1 MKKIL
6 AFEAYVTISIIN
18 QFFERDD
25 FLTAKIRNLPAG
37 WHKAFYTLW
46 LGCFITGMGYSM
58 TMPFISLFISD
69 LGNYSKLQINL
80 YSGLAFAMTFIAQAI
95 VSPYWGNLADRKG
108 RKLMCMRASGV
119 MALTITLTGFAPN
132 AIYIVIMRFIQG
144 AFSGYI
150 NNATAL
156 MASETPYERSGW
168 VMSQMMTAGT
178 AGNLVGP
185 LLGGALSSF
194 FGNMFGGAWGYRIP
208 FFITGVLMFIVFLGT
223 TFLVHEDFTPI
234 SREKM
239 KPMGEIMRSLP
250 SVKLIIVMFITTM
263 LVQSSTMSIDPI
275 VSLYVKS
282 MMPHGS
288 NVAFVAGVVAATP
301 GLGTLIAA
309 SRIGHKMDEIGPLRV
324 LRTGLVV
331 GLVLFIPMALTN
343 NPWVLAVLRFFLG
356 IASAGML
363 PAAQTVLTLN
373 TPQESFGR
381 IFSYNQSFQA
391 VGAVLGSLLGSTISG
406 FSNYATVFWVTG
418 FTLLLNFILVLIFA
432 WGISY
437 RDR

>member
-1 MKKIL
+1 M
-6 AFEAYVTISIIN
+6 
-18 QFFERDD
+18 
-25 FLTAKIRNLPAG
+25 TAKASYQLPAG
-37 WHKAFYTLW
+37 WHRAFYTLW

-58 TMPFISLFISD
+58 TMPFVSLFISD

-95 VSPYWGNLADRKG
+95 VSPYWGSLADRKG

-132 AIYIVIMRFIQG
+132 ALYIVVMRFIQG

-156 MASETPYERSGW
+156 IAGETPRQRSGW

-194 FGNMFGGAWGYRIP
+194 FGNLLGGAWGYRIP
-208 FFITGVLMFIVFLGT
+208 FFITGFLMFLVFLGT
-223 TFLVHEDFTPI
+223 TFLVHENFTPI
-234 SREKM
+234 SRAKM
-239 KPMGEIMRSLP
+239 KPMKEIMQDLP
-250 SVKLIIVMFITTM
+250 DLKLIIVMFITTM
-263 LVQSSTMSIDPI
+263 LVTSSTMSIDPI
-275 VSLYVKS
+275 VSLYVRS
-282 MMPHGS
+282 MMPNS
-288 NVAFVAGVVAATP
+288 KSVAFVAGVVAATP

-309 SRIGHKMDEIGPLRV
+309 SRIGHTMDHIGPLKV
-324 LRTGLVV
+324 LRIGLIV
-331 GLVLFIPMALTN
+331 GAILFVPMAITN
-343 NPWVLAVLRFFLG
+343 NPWVLAALRFILG
-356 IASAGML
+356 IASAAML
-363 PAAQTVLTLN
+363 PAAQTVLTLD
-373 TPQESFGR
+373 TPSESFGR

-406 FSNYATVFWVTG
+406 LSNYATVFGVTG
-418 FTLLLNFILVLIFA
+418 FTLLINFILVLIFA
-432 WGISY
+432 WGKSY
-437 RDR
+437 QK

>member
-1 MKKIL
+1 M
-6 AFEAYVTISIIN
+6 
-18 QFFERDD
+18 ERDD
-25 FLTAKIRNLPAG
+25 FLTTTKSTAFPAG

-69 LGNYSKLQINL
+69 LGNYTKFQINL

-119 MALTITLTGFAPN
+119 MALTITLTGLAPN
-132 AIYIVIMRFIQG
+132 AIYIVVMRFIQG

-156 MASETPYERSGW
+156 IAGETPHHRSGW
-168 VMSQMMTAGT
+168 VMSQMMIAGT

-194 FGNMFGGAWGYRIP
+194 FGNWLGGAWEYRIP
-208 FFITGVLMFIVFLGT
+208 FFITGLLMFLVFLGT
-223 TFLVHEDFTPI
+223 TFFVHEEFTPI

-239 KPMGEIMRSLP
+239 KPMNEIMKSLP

-282 MMPHGS
+282 MMPDGK
-288 NVAFVAGVVAATP
+288 NVALVAGVVAATP

-309 SRIGHKMDEIGPLRV
+309 SKIGHKMDEVGPLRV
-324 LRTGLVV
+324 LRIGLIV
-331 GLVLFIPMALTN
+331 GFILFIPMALTN
-343 NPWVLAVLRFFLG
+343 NPWVLAGLRFLLG

-373 TPQESFGR
+373 TPSESFGR

-391 VGAVLGSLLGSTISG
+391 IGAVVGSLMGSMISG
-406 FSNYATVFWVTG
+406 LSNYATVFWVTG

-432 WGISY
+432 WRISY
-437 RDR
+437 RK

>member
-1 MKKIL
+1 M
-6 AFEAYVTISIIN
+6 
-18 QFFERDD
+18 ERDD
-25 FLTAKIRNLPAG
+25 FLTTTKSTAFPAG

-69 LGNYSKLQINL
+69 LGNYTKFQINL

-95 VSPYWGNLADRKG
+95 VSPYWGNFADRKG

-119 MALTITLTGFAPN
+119 MALTITLTGLAPN
-132 AIYIVIMRFIQG
+132 AIYIVVMRFIQG

-156 MASETPYERSGW
+156 IAGETPHHRSGW
-168 VMSQMMTAGT
+168 VMSQMMIAGT

-194 FGNMFGGAWGYRIP
+194 FGNWLGGAWGYRIP
-208 FFITGVLMFIVFLGT
+208 FFITGLLMFLVFLGT
-223 TFLVHEDFTPI
+223 TFFVHEEFTPI

-239 KPMGEIMRSLP
+239 KPMNEIMKSLP

-282 MMPHGS
+282 MMPDGK
-288 NVAFVAGVVAATP
+288 NVALVAGVIAATP

-309 SRIGHKMDEIGPLRV
+309 SKIGHKMDEVGPLRV
-324 LRTGLVV
+324 LRIGLIV
-331 GLVLFIPMALTN
+331 GFILFIPMALTN
-343 NPWVLAVLRFFLG
+343 NPWVLAGLRFLLG

-373 TPQESFGR
+373 TPSESFGR

-391 VGAVLGSLLGSTISG
+391 IGAVVGSLMGSMISG
-406 FSNYATVFWVTG
+406 LSNYATVFWVTG

-437 RDR
+437 RK

>member
-1 MKKIL
+1 MVKFSCAKMNIKRL
-6 AFEAYVTISIIN
+6 LKEMYFLN
-18 QFFERDD
+18 QKGRDK
-25 FLTAKIRNLPAG
+25 FPAG
-37 WHKAFYTLW
+37 WHMAFYTLW
-46 LGCFITGMGYSM
+46 LGCVCTGMGYSM

-69 LGNYSKLQINL
+69 LGNYSKFEINL

-95 VSPYWGNLADRKG
+95 VSPYWGSLADRKG
-108 RKLMCMRASGV
+108 RKLMCLRASGV

-144 AFSGYI
+144 SFSGYI

-156 MASETPYERSGW
+156 IAGETPHNRSGW

-185 LLGGALSSF
+185 LLGGILSSF
-194 FGNMFGGAWGYRIP
+194 FGNLLGGAWGYRIP
-208 FFITGVLMFIVFLGT
+208 FYITGVLMFIVFIGT
-223 TFLVHEDFTPI
+223 SFLVHEDFTPI

-239 KPMGEIMRSLP
+239 KPIGQIMKSLP
-250 SVKLIIVMFITTM
+250 SVKLIILMFVTTM

-282 MMPHGS
+282 MMPGS
-288 NVAFVAGVVAATP
+288 RDMAFVAGIVAATP

-309 SRIGHKMDEIGPLRV
+309 SKIGHKMDEIGPLRV
-324 LRTGLVV
+324 LRFGLVI
-331 GLVLFIPMALTN
+331 GFVLFVPMALTN

-373 TPQESFGR
+373 TPAESFGR

-391 VGAVLGSLLGSTISG
+391 VGSVLGSLMGSMISG
-406 FSNYATVFWVTG
+406 LSNYATVFWITG
-418 FTLLLNFILVLIFA
+418 FTLLLNFILVVIFA
-432 WGISY
+432 WGKSY
-437 RDR
+437 RH

>member
-1 MKKIL
+1 MNKSQASIL
-6 AFEAYVTISIIN
+6 PN
-18 QFFERDD
+18 
-25 FLTAKIRNLPAG
+25 G
-37 WHKAFYTLW
+37 WHKTFYTLW
-46 LGCFITGMGYSM
+46 LGCFITGLGYSM
-58 TMPFISLFISD
+58 TMPFISLFMAE
-69 LGNYSKLQINL
+69 LGHYNKLQLNL

-95 VSPYWGNLADRKG
+95 ISPYWGNLADRKG

-132 AIYIVIMRFIQG
+132 ALYIVVMRFIQG
-144 AFSGYI
+144 SFSGYI

-156 MASETPYERSGW
+156 MASETPHQKSGW

-194 FGNMFGGAWGYRIP
+194 FGNLLGGAWGYRIP

-239 KPMGEIMRSLP
+239 KPMGEIMKSLP

-282 MMPHGS
+282 MMPHGA

-309 SRIGHKMDEIGPLRV
+309 SKIGHKMDEIGPLRV
-324 LRTGLVV
+324 LRIGLIV
-331 GLVLFIPMALTN
+331 GFALFIPMALTN

-373 TPQESFGR
+373 TLQESFGR

-391 VGAVLGSLLGSTISG
+391 VGAVLGSLMGSTISG

-437 RDR
+437 HDR

>member
-1 MKKIL
+1 
-6 AFEAYVTISIIN
+6 
-18 QFFERDD
+18 
-25 FLTAKIRNLPAG
+25 
-37 WHKAFYTLW
+37 
-46 LGCFITGMGYSM
+46 
-58 TMPFISLFISD
+58 
-69 LGNYSKLQINL
+69 
-80 YSGLAFAMTFIAQAI
+80 MTFIAQAI

-119 MALTITLTGFAPN
+119 MALTITLTGLALN
-132 AIYIVIMRFIQG
+132 AIYIVVMRFIQG

-156 MASETPYERSGW
+156 IAGETPHHRSGW
-168 VMSQMMTAGT
+168 VMSQMMIAGT

-194 FGNMFGGAWGYRIP
+194 FGNWLGGAWGYRIP
-208 FFITGVLMFIVFLGT
+208 FFITGLLMFLVFLGT
-223 TFLVHEDFTPI
+223 TFFVHEEFTPI

-239 KPMGEIMRSLP
+239 KPMNEIMKSLP

-282 MMPHGS
+282 MMPNGK
-288 NVAFVAGVVAATP
+288 NVALVAGVVAATP

-309 SRIGHKMDEIGPLRV
+309 SKIGHKMDEVGPLRV
-324 LRTGLVV
+324 LRIGLIV
-331 GLVLFIPMALTN
+331 GFILFIPMALTN
-343 NPWVLAVLRFFLG
+343 NPWVLAGLRFLLG

-373 TPQESFGR
+373 TPSESFGR

-391 VGAVLGSLLGSTISG
+391 IGAVVGSLMGSMISG
-406 FSNYATVFWVTG
+406 LSNYATVFWVTG
-418 FTLLLNFILVLIFA
+418 FTLLLNFILVLIFT

-437 RDR
+437 RK

>member
-1 MKKIL
+1 M
-6 AFEAYVTISIIN
+6 T
-18 QFFERDD
+18 
-25 FLTAKIRNLPAG
+25 FLQKSASYKLPAG

-119 MALTITLTGFAPN
+119 MALTITLTGLAPN
-132 AIYIVIMRFIQG
+132 AIYIVVMRFIQG

-156 MASETPYERSGW
+156 IAGETPRQRSGW

-194 FGNMFGGAWGYRIP
+194 FGNWLGGAWGYRIP
-208 FFITGVLMFIVFLGT
+208 FLGT
-223 TFLVHEDFTPI
+223 TFLVHEEFTPI

-239 KPMGEIMRSLP
+239 KPMCEIMKGLP
-250 SVKLIIVMFITTM
+250 SVKLIVVMFITTM

-275 VSLYVKS
+275 VSLYAKS
-282 MMPHGS
+282 MMPNGK
-288 NVAFVAGVVAATP
+288 NVALVAGVVAATP
-301 GLGTLIAA
+301 GLGTLLAA
-309 SRIGHKMDEIGPLRV
+309 SKIGHKMDEVGPLRV
-324 LRTGLVV
+324 LRIGLVV
-331 GLVLFIPMALTN
+331 GFILFIPMALTN
-343 NPWVLAVLRFFLG
+343 NPWVLAGLRFLLG

-373 TPQESFGR
+373 TPKESFGR

-391 VGAVLGSLLGSTISG
+391 IGAVLGSLMGSTISG
-406 FSNYATVFWVTG
+406 LSNYATVFWVTG
-418 FTLLLNFILVLIFA
+418 FTLLLNFLLVLIFA

-437 RDR
+437 RK